1 LVNLTKSTIIIA
13 AISSRAYVQAAV
25 QAGFEVIAID
35 AFCDVDT
42 QKLAQKV
49 IKVPIENGQFVA
61 KAFLEALQQLDLSHS
76 LNMRLDRCFGLC
88 FGAGFEAQPALL
100 ADIGKYLTIIG
111 NLPETIQY
119 CKNPQLF
126 AAFCEA
132 YHMPTPTIQFSR
144 PSNTVGWIQKQ
155 LGGSG
160 GAHIRSVLPLDLP
173 PNNQIYYQ
181 QIQAGT
187 PISCLFLADGKN
199 MQAIGF
205 NEQLCNSTRLLPYR
219 YGGVVSHFPLP
230 DKVKNVIEQF
240 VQNAAKQL
248 ELRGLNSAD
257 FIVDG
262 DDVYA
267 LEINPRLSASLDCY
281 RAKKGDLFA
290 AHVAAC
296 LGALE
301 TWPIIDKHAR
311 AHFVVYAYEAVS
323 VPATMDWPEWVRDIP
338 QPNSEIPADAPTCS
352 VVADARTAK
361 RAKQK
366 LFERVRDL

>member
-1 LVNLTKSTIIIA
+1 MKSTIIIA
-13 AISSRAYVQAAV
+13 AISSRVYVQAAV

-42 QKLAQKV
+42 QQLAQKV
-49 IKVPIENGQFVA
+49 IKVPLENGQFA
-61 KAFLEALQQLDLSHS
+61 ANAFLETLQKLELTTC
-76 LNMRLDRCFGLC
+76 LGLC

-100 ADIGKYLTIIG
+100 VDIAKRIPVLG
-111 NLPETIQY
+111 NLQETIQY

-132 YHMPTPTIQFSR
+132 YHMRTPAIQFSR
-144 PSNTVGWIQKQ
+144 PSDTFAWLQKQ
-155 LGGSG
+155 IGGSG
-160 GAHIRSVLPLDLP
+160 GAHIRPVLPLDLP
-173 PNNQIYYQ
+173 INNAIYYQ

-187 PISCLFLADGKN
+187 SISCLFLADGSN
-199 MQAIGF
+199 AQVIGF
-205 NEQLCNSTRLLPYR
+205 NEQLCNATRLLPYR
-219 YGGVVSHFPLP
+219 YGGVVSHFSLP
-230 DKVKNVIEQF
+230 EKVKTAIERF

-248 ELRGLNSAD
+248 KLRGLNSAD

-281 RAKKGDLFA
+281 QTKKGDLFA
-290 AHVAAC
+290 AHIAAC
-296 LGALE
+296 MGDLKD
-301 TWPIIDKHAR
+301 WPIVDKHAR

-323 VPATMDWPEWVRDIP
+323 VPSTIDWPEWVRDIP
-338 QPNSEIPADAPTCS
+338 QPNSEIPADAPICT